1 MKPLDKTTKQCIIVH
16 VFPWCITQ
24 GTLTGT
30 NAKTA
35 RLSELKSFTVP
46 SEKLSVTFRVEVV
59 ATDKGA

>member
-1 MKPLDKTTKQCIIVH
+1 MHHCACVSLVH
-16 VFPWCITQ
+16 HT
-24 GTLTGT
+24 GMLTGT